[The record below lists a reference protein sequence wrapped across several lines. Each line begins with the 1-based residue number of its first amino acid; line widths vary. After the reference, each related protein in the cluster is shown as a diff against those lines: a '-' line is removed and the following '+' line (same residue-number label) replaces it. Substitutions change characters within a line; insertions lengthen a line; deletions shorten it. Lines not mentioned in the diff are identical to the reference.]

1 MKINPS
7 YNPEE
12 NKFVVEITTDLLKD
26 FFFNFRGMLL
36 ENTTVPKDIEVVRK
50 SAKTAVVTFT
60 VKKEEVESVG
70 KSIPSSMLSEMGK
83 LLGIPSENIGGGR
96 VFSSDE
102 IKPFETVKGVIEDFV
117 NKASIYKFRKTEF
130 IPLTKYPIED
140 LKNDCIAA
148 IKAKRDYCIVDDF
161 EKYSKAMDDRT
172 YKIRHFNIPYGTTEY
187 VDVFLCIVSG
197 NIDKLIDKYMPLL
210 EDSKWIEI

>member
-12 NKFVVEITTDLLKD
+12 NKFVVEVTTDLLKE
-26 FFFNFRGMLL
+26 FFFNFRGMIL
-36 ENTTVPKDIEVVRK
+36 ENNTVPNDIEVVRK
-50 SAKTAVVTFT
+50 GARTAVVTFT
-60 VKKEEVESVG
+60 VKKEEIESVG

-83 LLGIPSENIGGGR
+83 LLGIPSENIGGR
-96 VFSSDE
+96 MFNSDE

-117 NKASIYKFRKTEF
+117 NRASFYKFRKTEF
-130 IPLTKYPIED
+130 IPLTNYPIED

-148 IKAKRDYCIVDDF
+148 IKAKRNYCIVDDYK
-161 EKYSKAMDDRT
+161 KYSKAMDDRT

-187 VDVFLCIVSG
+187 VDVSLCIISG
-197 NIDKLIDKYMPLL
+197 KIDKLIDEYMPLL
-210 EDSKWIEI
+210 VDNKWIEI